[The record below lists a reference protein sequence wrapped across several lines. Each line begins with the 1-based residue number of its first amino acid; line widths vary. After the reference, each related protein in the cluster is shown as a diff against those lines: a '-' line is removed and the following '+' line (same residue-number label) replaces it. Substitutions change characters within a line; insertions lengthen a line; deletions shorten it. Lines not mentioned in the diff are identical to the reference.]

1 MRYQILAGFLCV
13 LALLPSHAQPAAPAA
28 TAFEQKIAESKSAMM
43 ANPSAALAA
52 AEAAEAAGKIAGADP
67 LQIAAAAWLRGEAL
81 NRMNRPADATPILD
95 AALTSIQTQTPQ
107 VKLHGDLQMARG
119 AAAAAQGDYATALEK
134 FQAAHKVFAALDLAR
149 NESMALQ
156 QIGAI
161 YIDARDYQRAITYYQ
176 RAGEA
181 YAGDPPVDLARLNNL
196 ANAHRQTGDL
206 TAAEAGFREA
216 LAIAEKMDSPMLRA
230 RILSNIATV
239 QIARGQAQQAMR
251 TVALGLSLADPNW
264 KPFLL
269 GVRAQAAFA
278 LGQTTQAGRD
288 IDAAFAGQD
297 FAKTTTAFREFHE
310 SGWKIHQARGDR
322 AKALAHLTAFK
333 RLDDEARNVAASAN
347 TALMGAQFDFAN
359 QELKI
364 ARLSERAAREQ
375 ARRQAT
381 LFYAGLTL
389 AVVIMSAGG
398 VAYFAMRR
406 SRNRVRAANAELNVS
421 NVALEKALKAKS
433 EFLATTSHEI
443 RTPLNGI
450 LGMTQ
455 VLLADR
461 TLAPTVAERV
471 QVVHSAGE
479 AMKSIV
485 DDILDVAKI
494 DSGEISVDPSVFAL
508 APMVEGVSQLWRL
521 NAQAKGLDFTLSMD
535 PGLRHVRT
543 DPQRLRQVL
552 FNLLSNAVKFTET
565 GAITLDVVGDG
576 ADVIFTVQDT
586 GIGIA
591 ADDLERIF
599 EPFIQVDTSKSRRY
613 SGTGL
618 GLSICR
624 NFSRALGGE
633 VQVTSE
639 PGVGSQFE
647 LLLRD
652 VIVAIE
658 PAADAGGGLD
668 VLALLANPMQLCL
681 LEAFAEEIG
690 LSVAGFDEFA
700 ALTHNGFARAKM
712 IIVDAAALPSG
723 PGEALTSLMSLREAA
738 ADAELVV
745 IVNEELPAA
754 MARLAGADRVC
765 EHGFDAQ
772 AVLQPAPAII
782 AA

>member
-1 MRYQILAGFLCV
+1 MRYQILAGILSAV
-13 LALLPSHAQPAAPAA
+13 ALLPSAAQPANQTPSP
-28 TAFEQKIAESKSAMM
+28 FEQRVAEAKSAMM
-43 ANPSAALAA
+43 ANPPAALAA
-52 AEAAEAAGKIAGADP
+52 AEAANKAAGNDP
-67 LQIAAAAWLRGEAL
+67 LLVATAAWLRGEAL
-81 NRMNRPADATPILD
+81 NRMNRPADAMPILD
-95 AALTSIQTQTPQ
+95 AALANIQGVKPE

-134 FQAAHKVFAALDLAR
+134 FQAAHRVFATLDLAR

-206 TAAEAGFREA
+206 VAAEAGFRDA

-239 QIARGQAQQAMR
+239 QIARGQAEQAKR
-251 TVALGLSLADPNW
+251 TIALGLSLADANW

-278 LGQTTQAGRD
+278 LGQTAQAGRD

-297 FAKTTTAFREFHE
+297 FARTTTAFREFHE

-389 AVVIMSAGG
+389 AIVVFSAGG
-398 VAYFAMRR
+398 VSYVAMRR
-406 SRNRVRAANAELNVS
+406 SRNRVRAANDQLHVS

-461 TLAPTVAERV
+461 TLAAAVSERV
-471 QVVHSAGE
+471 QVVHNAGE

-494 DSGEISVDPSVFAL
+494 ESGEISVDPSVFAL
-508 APMVEGVSQLWRL
+508 APMVEGVVQLWRL
-521 NAQAKGLDFTLSMD
+521 NAQAKGVDFVVTVDPQLS
-535 PGLRHVRT
+535 HIRT
-543 DPQRLRQVL
+543 DPQRLRQIL

-565 GAITLDVVGDG
+565 GVITLDIRAAGEDVVF
-576 ADVIFTVQDT
+576 AVSDT
-586 GIGIA
+586 GIGIDA
-591 ADDLERIF
+591 NDQERIF
-599 EPFIQVDTSKSRRY
+599 EPFIQVDSSKSRRY

-624 NFSRALGGE
+624 NFARALGGE
-633 VQVTSE
+633 VTVQST
-639 PGVGSQFE
+639 PGVGSTFE
-647 LLLRD
+647 VQLRNVKARIAPSAVNGGD
-652 VIVAIE
+652 HDIV
-658 PAADAGGGLD
+658 GLI
-668 VLALLANPMQLCL
+668 ANPMQLCL
-681 LEAFAEEIG
+681 LEAFAGEHG
-690 LSVAGFDEFA
+690 RRFAGFGDFT
-700 ALTHNGFARAKM
+700 ALLEHGVTGAKTLV
-712 IIVDAAALPSG
+712 VDVVALPDG

-738 ADAELVV
+738 ASSDMVV
-745 IVNEELPAA
+745 IVNEQLPAA
-754 MARLAGADRVC
+754 MARLAGADRVFPQ
-765 EHGFDAQ
+765 GFDVATLLQPDAAQ
-772 AVLQPAPAII
+772 A